1 MSCLR
6 TVVQA
11 IRMLVHRRM
20 ISSCNLT
27 DISKCQ
33 HSFYYIVV
41 EGIMMKDKK
50 SVFIEGDIL
59 SKSCHGQIG
68 QHFCIHRVR
77 FSNDKYA
84 IVREASGICFK
95 PGEVI
100 QRNDCNWFYNLI
112 PIRLLSFEY
121 VGEDES
127 RRQFLEYH

>member
-6 TVVQA
+6 IVVQA
-11 IRMLVHRRM
+11 IRMLVHRRLN
-20 ISSCNLT
+20 SSCNLT
-27 DISKCQ
+27 DICKCQ
-33 HSFYYIVV
+33 HSFYSIVV

-59 SKSCHGQIG
+59 SNSCHGQIG
-68 QHFCIHRVR
+68 QHFYIHRVK
-77 FSNDKYA
+77 FSNGKYA

-100 QRNDCNWFYNLI
+100 QRNDCYWFYNLI

-127 RRQFLEYH
+127 RRQFLEYR